1 MLIRSMD
8 GPLRVLK
15 HLTMNLR
22 TELDKTARDLQEE
35 FPITETGIEIK
46 GISPQGTQR
55 ECMARKSEASCRRP
69 RVVVPLRPLR

>member
-1 MLIRSMD
+1 MD

-35 FPITETGIEIK
+35 FPITETGVRLK
-46 GISPQGTQR
+46 PTRGQGDAGKKQNAT
-55 ECMARKSEASCRRP
+55 EY
-69 RVVVPLRPLR
+69 